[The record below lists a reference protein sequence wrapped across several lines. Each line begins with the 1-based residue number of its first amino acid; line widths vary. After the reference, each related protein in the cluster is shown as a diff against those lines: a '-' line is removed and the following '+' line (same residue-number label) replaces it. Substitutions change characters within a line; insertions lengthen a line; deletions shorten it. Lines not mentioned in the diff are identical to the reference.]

1 MSEPTQGTR
10 QPTRPAGA
18 LLTEPEPGTLPK
30 RVALLTA
37 SALASVAAWTG
48 APLLAVW
55 VGSRLQT
62 GTQPKMEAIAGVVL
76 TLAVCELILV
86 TLLSY
91 FNERYDEVSGRRKP
105 TRTAPPWYSSMR
117 GEREV
122 QVRRDEGVT
131 PIEKVV
137 ALSCAAA
144 FLAFE
149 IWFFFFAGSSI
160 PNA

>member
-1 MSEPTQGTR
+1 MNE
-10 QPTRPAGA
+10 PTRPTGA
-18 LLTEPEPGTLPK
+18 LLGRPLPGTMPK
-30 RVALLTA
+30 RAALLAA
-37 SALASVAAWTG
+37 SAVTSVAAWTG

-55 VGSRLQT
+55 VGSHMQT
-62 GTQPKMEAIAGVVL
+62 GTQPKMEAVAGVVL

-86 TLLSY
+86 TMLSY

-105 TRTAPPWYSSMR
+105 TRIAPPWYSSMR

-122 QVRRDEGVT
+122 QVRRDEGVS
-131 PIEKVV
+131 PVERVV

-149 IWFFFFAGSSI
+149 IWFFFLAGSSI
-160 PNA
+160 PHQ